1 MKRFF
6 TIVVMMLSAASVM
19 SAQDIIGKWKL
30 EDGTAIVEVYRQGD
44 VFNGRIVWL
53 ETPTN
58 ADGTPVLDTNNP
70 DKSLQSRQLIN
81 LNMLSGLKADGKEY
95 NGGTIYD
102 PGNGKT
108 YNCSMKVENGVLKVR
123 GSLDKRGLLGRT
135 MDWFRVKE

>member
-30 EDGTAIVEVYRQGD
+30 EDGSAIVEVYRQGD